1 MSKEKQEQK
10 SGIFDAL
17 GTIKKFHPV
26 ALILLIALMWI
37 GVTVYNLDIALEK
50 KIVPL
55 ALSGSLYVIAS
66 FFEFYRIDKQ
76 KDMKE
81 EAWRK
86 RVLS

>member
-1 MSKEKQEQK
+1 MSKEKER
-10 SGIFDAL
+10 SGLFDAL

-26 ALILLIALMWI
+26 AFVLILVLMYI
-37 GVTVYNLDIALEK
+37 FVSFLNLNIPLQS
-50 KIVPL
+50 KIFPL
-55 ALSGSLYVIAS
+55 ALSGSLYVIGS

>member
-1 MSKEKQEQK
+1 MSKEK
-10 SGIFDAL
+10 SSAFDAL
-17 GTIKKFHPV
+17 GTIKKFNPV
-26 ALILLIALMWI
+26 ALLLILLLMYVF
-37 GVTVYNLDIALEK
+37 VTVLNLDVPLQS

-55 ALSGSLYVIAS
+55 ALSGSLYVIGS